1 MPPRAEVVTWSV
13 RNGLLGPPPST
24 GWYEYGLVVMSGTP
38 NEVDGGVVDALLL
51 KRPWRSSY
59 KSSLV
64 RNDDDGESGTDWA
77 GDMRS

>member
-1 MPPRAEVVTWSV
+1 
-13 RNGLLGPPPST
+13 
-24 GWYEYGLVVMSGTP
+24 MSGTP

>member
-1 MPPRAEVVTWSV
+1 
-13 RNGLLGPPPST
+13 
-24 GWYEYGLVVMSGTP
+24 MSGTP

-77 GDMRS
+77 GDMRSWSIQPVNILLEFLLTL